1 MQLAVEGPVADSAA
15 AWRCIADPE
24 PFLRA
29 AGLPPIRL
37 QPAADED
44 GEVTL
49 RAELLGPVGL
59 RHEAEE
65 LRAGW
70 CQGDRFWFAW
80 KIRGPIFSGITF
92 EAELRPAESGPGHRP
107 RICLTLEARTPLAAP
122 LLSWGLRMARRAW
135 QRQLDALPAPGLRET
150 PLDARH
156 LDLST
161 EAALARWGD
170 RQGDPALVG
179 RVRRLLLR
187 SPAWRLDR
195 LCPAQLAA
203 DWELPRERVV
213 DGLVS
218 GVAAG
223 VLSVAWQVHCQRCDA
238 LVERVPALS
247 ALAEELT
254 CPWCRVP
261 VPLDLCTT
269 VSAALSVPLLVHPH
283 EERHAAH
290 TPARDH
296 RAWALALVDG
306 THNAAVRV
314 PEEPGHWRIVG
325 GADAPDGSL
334 WIEEGAAEE
343 ARWSAGQAAA
353 HVCPGGRLVLEGSP
367 RRRHRLRLVPADPA
381 TPSQGLRDEP
391 ARVSAVQLLTHPG
404 WRRVLGRPGL
414 APLVVAEV
422 AELTVLFTD
431 LTDTGGFYRRVGDR
445 AALRFVQA
453 QLSMVESCIEASGG
467 VVVKT
472 LGDGVMAAF
481 STPGPAL
488 AAAVELLVG
497 FDEWCRTQGERS
509 SPALRL
515 GIAHGHALAMHTD
528 AARLDLFGGT
538 VNAAA
543 RCVSSA
549 PRGTVQC
556 TAELAADPSWQA
568 AVHTHKAHQLVRSLP
583 LEPDEAPAP

>member
-1 MQLAVEGPVADSAA
+1 VQLAVEGPVADSAA

-29 AGLPPIRL
+29 AGFPPIRL
-37 QPAADED
+37 RPTADED

-49 RAELLGPVGL
+49 RAELLGPIGL

-70 CQGDRFWFAW
+70 CRGDRFWFAW

-92 EAELRPAESGPGHRP
+92 EAELRPAESGHRP
-107 RICLTLEARTPLAAP
+107 RICLTLETWTPLVAP
-122 LLSWGLRMARRAW
+122 LVSWGLGMARRAW
-135 QRQLDALPAPGLRET
+135 QRQLEALPAPGQREM

-161 EAALARWGD
+161 EAALGRWAD

-179 RVRRLLLR
+179 RVRRLLQH

-195 LCPAQLAA
+195 LCPGQLAA
-203 DWELPRERVV
+203 DWDLPPQRVV

-218 GVAAG
+218 AVAAG
-223 VLSVAWQVHCQRCDA
+223 VLGVAWHVHCPRCDA

-247 ALAEELT
+247 ALAENLA
-254 CPWCRVP
+254 CHWCRAP

-269 VSAALSVPLLVHPH
+269 VSAVLTVPLLVHPH

-290 TPARDH
+290 TPARDP

-306 THNAAVRV
+306 THNAALCA
-314 PEEPGHWRIVG
+314 PPEPGCWRIVG
-325 GADAPDGSL
+325 GADAPDGTL
-334 WIEEGAAEE
+334 WVEEGATEE
-343 ARWSAGQAAA
+343 ARWSHGQST
-353 HVCPGGRLVLEGSP
+353 VRVRPGGRLVLEGSA
-367 RRRHRLRLVPADPA
+367 RRRHRLRLVPVELAPGA
-381 TPSQGLRDEP
+381 PSAG
-391 ARVSAVQLLTHPG
+391 RVAAVRLLTHPG

-414 APLVVAEV
+414 APRVVAEV

-431 LTDTGGFYRRVGDR
+431 LTDTAGYYKRAGDR

-453 QLSMVESCIEASGG
+453 QLAMVERSIQASGG

-481 STPGPAL
+481 SSPGPAL
-488 AAAVELLVG
+488 AAAVDLLGG

-509 SPALRL
+509 SPSLRL

-543 RCVSSA
+543 RAVSSA

-556 TAELAADPSWQA
+556 TAELAADPVWQA
-568 AVHTHKAHQLVRSLP
+568 AVQAHKAHQLVRSLP
-583 LEPDEAPAP
+583 PEPETAPAP